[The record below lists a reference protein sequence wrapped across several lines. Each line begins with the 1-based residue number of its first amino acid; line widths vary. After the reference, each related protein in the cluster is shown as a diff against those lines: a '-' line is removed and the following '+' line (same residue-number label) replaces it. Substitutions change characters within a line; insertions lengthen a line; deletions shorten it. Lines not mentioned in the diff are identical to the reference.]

1 MSPWSPPSPNLLL
14 YFPCIRNVNCVFHF
28 SNGKYFSS
36 SLCFPSWSL
45 EVYSKPQSHNNLQK
59 CKSDHMTPFKASSSF
74 LPPLEKII
82 HTPYLGLHDLA
93 PACLSSLALPI
104 LLLIAI
110 LLPSWPITCIFAS
123 GPLCLPLLPSAENTV
138 SPELPWLPLSLH
150 SGVCT
155 NISILDRLSLTL
167 YLIQDTHAF
176 PICTHSLYPSHYFTF
191 IYNTHYNWHSI
202 CLFICKYHHP
212 SLPY

>member
-1 MSPWSPPSPNLLL
+1 
-14 YFPCIRNVNCVFHF
+14 
-28 SNGKYFSS
+28 
-36 SLCFPSWSL
+36 
-45 EVYSKPQSHNNLQK
+45 
-59 CKSDHMTPFKASSSF
+59 MTPFKASSSF

-176 PICTHSLYPSHYFTF
+176 PICTHSLYPIILLLFTIPITIDILF
-191 IYNTHYNWHSI
+191 VYSFVSI
-202 CLFICKYHHP
+202 IIHP
-212 SLPY
+212 CPTKSTQIVLLTSVSPMSRTVPGTSWA